1 MQLECCD
8 ADAMASI
15 VKALETPW
23 TPSRALAAASSSA
36 SMRKV
41 NSSFGTTF
49 SSSIASHELV
59 QNPVTTLFGLSHQGI
74 ESQTSLTMPATT
86 AETLSIVNRTVS
98 VAPLVLLSAADHYGR
113 TARGTRKRVV
123 GVLLGQNDG
132 KSVRVSNSFA
142 VPFEEDE
149 KDPSVWFLDHNYVES
164 MNDMFKK
171 VNAREKLIGWYHSGP
186 KLRASDL
193 EINELFK
200 RYTPNPLLVII
211 DVQPKDVGVPTDA
224 YFAVEEIK
232 DDGTTTTKT
241 FMHTPSTIEAE
252 EAEEIGVEHL
262 LRDIRDVAVG
272 TLSTR
277 ITSQLQSLQGL
288 HLRLQDISKY
298 LQKVIDHELPVNHA
312 ILGNLQDVFNL
323 LPNLSTPKLA
333 AKDLAAING
342 LVNGGVGVSGGGGGG
357 ENTELSKAM
366 SIKTN
371 DQLMSI
377 YLSSLIRAIT
387 AFHDLIENKI
397 QNKRMHEDEDAR
409 DGEEKA
415 EKEGRKEDK
424 PGANGTGEKPDK
436 EGKEHEPAKKAEE
449 KGKKKG

>member
-1 MQLECCD
+1 
-8 ADAMASI
+8 
-15 VKALETPW
+15 
-23 TPSRALAAASSSA
+23 
-36 SMRKV
+36 
-41 NSSFGTTF
+41 
-49 SSSIASHELV
+49 
-59 QNPVTTLFGLSHQGI
+59 
-74 ESQTSLTMPATT
+74 MPATT
-86 AETLSIVNRTVS
+86 AETLSLVTRNVS
-98 VAPLVLLSAADHYGR
+98 VAPLVLLSVTDHYGR
-113 TARGTRKRVV
+113 SAKGTRRRVV

-132 KSVRVSNSFA
+132 KNARVSNSFA

-149 KDPSVWFLDHNYVES
+149 KDPSVWFIDHNYIES

-211 DVQPKDVGVPTDA
+211 DVQPKEVGVPTDA

-241 FMHTPSTIEAE
+241 FVHTPSTIEAE

-288 HLRLQDISKY
+288 HLRLRDIGAY
-298 LQKVIDHELPVNHA
+298 LQKVIDGDLPINHA

-323 LPNLSTPKLA
+323 LPNLSTPKPA
-333 AKDLAAING
+333 PGARING
-342 LVNGGVGVSGGGGGG
+342 AANGSTNGYSSATAQYGGSD
-357 ENTELSKAM
+357 NSELARAM

-397 QNKRMHEDEDAR
+397 QNRQAQDDKDAKREEDKKDETVKKT
-409 DGEEKA
+409 EEKMVNGT
-415 EKEGRKEDK
+415 EKEGINGVKKEEGGNEK
-424 PGANGTGEKPDK
+424 GTPKGKEK
-436 EGKEHEPAKKAEE
+436 EGE
-449 KGKKKG
+449 KKKG

>member
-1 MQLECCD
+1 
-8 ADAMASI
+8 
-15 VKALETPW
+15 
-23 TPSRALAAASSSA
+23 
-36 SMRKV
+36 
-41 NSSFGTTF
+41 
-49 SSSIASHELV
+49 
-59 QNPVTTLFGLSHQGI
+59 
-74 ESQTSLTMPATT
+74 MPATT
-86 AETLSIVNRTVS
+86 AETLSLVTRNVS

-113 TARGTRKRVV
+113 QAKGTRKRVV

-132 KSVRVSNSFA
+132 KNVRVSNSFA

-171 VNAREKLIGWYHSGP
+171 VNAREKLIGWYHTGP

-211 DVQPKDVGVPTDA
+211 DVQPKEVGVPTDA

-232 DDGTTTTKT
+232 DDGTTTSKT
-241 FMHTPSTIEAE
+241 FVHTPSMIEAE

-288 HLRLQDISKY
+288 HLRLRDIGQY
-298 LQKVIDHELPVNHA
+298 LQKVLDGDLPVNHA

-323 LPNLSTPKLA
+323 LPNLSTPKPA
-333 AKDLAAING
+333 PVKGATN
-342 LVNGGVGVSGGGGGG
+342 GVGPAAGAAGALDNS
-357 ENTELSKAM
+357 ELARAM

-371 DQLMSI
+371 DQLMAI

-397 QNKRMHEDEDAR
+397 QNKQQA
-409 DGEEKA
+409 
-415 EKEGRKEDK
+415 EDK
-424 PGANGTGEKPDK
+424 ELKKEEGKDSEKDKKANGVNGDAKDSDK
-436 EGKEHEPAKKAEE
+436 E
-449 KGKKKG
+449 KGKDGEKKKG

>member
-1 MQLECCD
+1 
-8 ADAMASI
+8 
-15 VKALETPW
+15 
-23 TPSRALAAASSSA
+23 
-36 SMRKV
+36 
-41 NSSFGTTF
+41 
-49 SSSIASHELV
+49 
-59 QNPVTTLFGLSHQGI
+59 
-74 ESQTSLTMPATT
+74 MPATT
-86 AETLSIVNRTVS
+86 AETLSLVTRNVS

-113 TARGTRKRVV
+113 SDKGARKRVV

-132 KSVRVSNSFA
+132 KNVRVSNSFA

-149 KDPSVWFLDHNYVES
+149 KDPSVWFLDHNFVES

-171 VNAREKLIGWYHSGP
+171 INAREKLVGWYHSGP

-211 DVQPKDVGVPTDA
+211 DVQPKEVGVPTDA

-241 FMHTPSTIEAE
+241 FVHTPSIIEAE

-288 HLRLQDISKY
+288 HLRLRDIGQY
-298 LQKVIDHELPVNHA
+298 LQKVLEGELPVNHA
-312 ILGNLQDVFNL
+312 IMGNLQDVFNL
-323 LPNLSTPKLA
+323 LPNLSSPATTPKLNGSEESSTENSE
-333 AKDLAAING
+333 LAR
-342 LVNGGVGVSGGGGGG
+342 
-357 ENTELSKAM
+357 AM
-366 SIKTN
+366 SVKSN
-371 DQLMSI
+371 DQLMTI

-397 QNKRMHEDEDAR
+397 QNRQQQDEKEAKKEDAKDEK
-409 DGEEKA
+409 DGK
-415 EKEGRKEDK
+415 KT
-424 PGANGTGEKPDK
+424 NGVTSGETK
-436 EGKEHEPAKKAEE
+436 EGKDTETNGADKSKAA
-449 KGKKKG
+449 GKKR

>member
-1 MQLECCD
+1 
-8 ADAMASI
+8 
-15 VKALETPW
+15 
-23 TPSRALAAASSSA
+23 
-36 SMRKV
+36 
-41 NSSFGTTF
+41 
-49 SSSIASHELV
+49 
-59 QNPVTTLFGLSHQGI
+59 
-74 ESQTSLTMPATT
+74 MPTTT
-86 AETLSIVNRTVS
+86 AEALSLVTRNVS
-98 VAPLVLLSAADHYGR
+98 VAPLVLLSVVDHYNR
-113 TARGTRKRVV
+113 TEANKSKSKRVV

-132 KSVRVSNSFA
+132 KNVRVSNCFA

-149 KDPSVWFLDHNYVES
+149 RDPSVWFLDHNYVES

-211 DVQPKDVGVPTDA
+211 DVQPKEAGVPTDA

-232 DDGTTTTKT
+232 DDGTTTSKT
-241 FMHTPSTIEAE
+241 FVHTPSIIEAE

-277 ITSQLQSLQGL
+277 ITNQLQSLQGL
-288 HLRLQDISKY
+288 HLRLRDIQAY
-298 LQKVIDHELPVNHA
+298 LQKVMDGKLPVNHA

-323 LPNLSTPKLA
+323 LPNLSTPK
-333 AKDLAAING
+333 
-342 LVNGGVGVSGGGGGG
+342 SGGLGNGTKADG
-357 ENTELSKAM
+357 ELSYAM

-371 DQLMSI
+371 DQLMAI

-397 QNKRMHEDEDAR
+397 QNRQQQEEKEAAKKEGENGNAK
-409 DGEEKA
+409 DGEKKESSTPA
-415 EKEGRKEDK
+415 NGVNGEAATKEG
-424 PGANGTGEKPDK
+424 
-436 EGKEHEPAKKAEE
+436 EGDNKKD
-449 KGKKKG
+449 KKK

>member
-1 MQLECCD
+1 
-8 ADAMASI
+8 
-15 VKALETPW
+15 
-23 TPSRALAAASSSA
+23 
-36 SMRKV
+36 
-41 NSSFGTTF
+41 
-49 SSSIASHELV
+49 
-59 QNPVTTLFGLSHQGI
+59 
-74 ESQTSLTMPATT
+74 MPATT
-86 AETLSIVNRTVS
+86 AETLSLVTRNVS

-113 TARGTRKRVV
+113 QAKGTRKRVV

-132 KSVRVSNSFA
+132 NNVRVSNSFA

-171 VNAREKLIGWYHSGP
+171 VNAREKLIGWYHTGP

-211 DVQPKDVGVPTDA
+211 DVQPKEVGVPTDA

-241 FMHTPSTIEAE
+241 FVHTPSIIEAE

-288 HLRLQDISKY
+288 HLRLRDIGQY
-298 LQKVIDHELPVNHA
+298 LQKVLDGDLPVNHA

-323 LPNLSTPKLA
+323 LPNLSTPKPA
-333 AKDLAAING
+333 PVGGATN
-342 LVNGGVGVSGGGGGG
+342 GVGPASGAAGATD
-357 ENTELSKAM
+357 NSELARAM

-371 DQLMSI
+371 DQLMAI

-397 QNKRMHEDEDAR
+397 QNRQQAEDK
-409 DGEEKA
+409 EKG
-415 EKEGRKEDK
+415 KEGREDEGKKEKKD
-424 PGANGTGEKPDK
+424 GVANGEVK
-436 EGKEHEPAKKAEE
+436 EAE
-449 KGKKKG
+449 KGKDADKKKG